1 MIPVLS
7 PLFLSARAE
16 REEAEIVLLG
26 VPFDGTSSFRPG
38 SRFGP
43 SAVRAWSPLLETWS
57 PLFGRDLED
66 VKLADLG
73 DLDLPAAGWERVEPL
88 VREAAGEILAAGQAP
103 VLLGGEH
110 LITLAAF
117 AAALDRHP
125 DLCVLQFDAH
135 LDLRADYQGDPFS
148 HATVMRRIVEL
159 AGPGRVMQWGA
170 RSGDREEWEW
180 ARKNRTIVGGM
191 QEARERLADRPLYLT
206 IDLDVLDPSVFP
218 ATGAPDPGGVTFHGF
233 SDALL
238 ALRGERIVAADLV
251 EFSPGA
257 GPGAGDASGAAAAKA
272 VRETI
277 LLIAEGRQVARP
289 GRP

>member
-1 MIPVLS
+1 VIPVLS
-7 PLFLSARAE
+7 PLFLSARAG
-16 REEAEIVLLG
+16 REGAEIVLLG

-43 SAVRAWSPLLETWS
+43 SAIRAWSPLLETWS
-57 PLFGRDLED
+57 PLFGRDLAE
-66 VKLADLG
+66 VALADLG
-73 DLDLPAAGWERVEPL
+73 DLDLPVAGWERVEPV
-88 VREAAGEILAAGQAP
+88 VRAATGEILAAGQVP

-110 LITLAAF
+110 LVTLAAV
-117 AAALDRHP
+117 AAAQERHP

-135 LDLRADYQGDPFS
+135 LDLRAEYLGDPFS

-159 AGPGRVMQWGA
+159 AGPERVMQWGA
-170 RSGDREEWEW
+170 RSGERGEWDW
-180 ARKNRTIVGGM
+180 ARRNRTLVADM
-191 QEARERLADRPLYLT
+191 AEVRERASGRPIYLT

-218 ATGAPDPGGVTFHGF
+218 ATGAPDPGGATFRELEA
-233 SDALL
+233 ALL

-251 EFSPGA
+251 EFSPAA

-277 LLIAEGRQVARP
+277 LLVAEGRRAAQE
-289 GRP
+289 G